1 MIVEIKGEYIPTPE
15 EFVKCLW
22 EDFDSRDGAEI
33 LLEIMALREKHYA
46 DWLLQLDYMSEDLTQ
61 DMVLKGGITREEIIE
76 FCDEL
81 KEHLLVEF
89 NKEGEL

>member
-1 MIVEIKGEYIPTPE
+1 MIVEIKGEYIPTPK
-15 EFVKCLW
+15 EFVKMFW
-22 EDFDSRDGAEI
+22 EEFDSRDSAEI
-33 LLEIMALREKHYA
+33 LLEIMALREKHYT
-46 DWLLQLDYMSEDLTQ
+46 DWLLQLEYMSEDLTQ

-89 NKEGEL
+89 KKEN